1 MTFKHKLARRLA
13 LVRSE
18 SPRTALLVASILVA
32 GCLDQA
38 ASTAFDPGIAED
50 PAGVKEPAALS
61 IAPTSLTLEIDQPA
75 QFKANSAVE
84 WVVDGGAIS
93 KEGVFTSKSTGTFRV
108 VGKDRGRPH
117 WRDTA
122 IVVVVPTQPVLAR
135 VVISPERAS
144 APAGGTLAFTASGRL
159 ADGST
164 VPIGVTWSASGGSI
178 DAGGNFAAGSTV
190 GEFHVI
196 ARHSGGKADTSF
208 VSLVKAEVVPP
219 PPTQPAPSPTPGPTP
234 TPAPPAPTPA
244 PSPSPIPIPGA
255 LDFSRPAGPLPTTAD
270 DLVAL
275 GIVGPTLTAAK
286 SAAMGSMFATFE
298 SRWVQFAETHWN
310 DPSDRYGNYYDRAYN
325 HYALWARTGDPKW
338 RQRADAIA
346 LNYRTTYL
354 EPNNY
359 GSSPHNAQLEGVFL
373 HYWLT
378 GDMQSRKA
386 VVETARILGT
396 YSNPNAA
403 YAYQEGRI
411 QGRGLLAVLL
421 ACQLRDTSAD
431 WCAKADQFIENWIA
445 LQQADG
451 SFRYRLNTE
460 DPNGPMGQSNFME
473 GIRADAAIKYYY
485 TRKQDPRVA
494 TMVRRMADYMSTQ
507 WNPTAGTFKY
517 HSVNPT
523 ASATLADLNHM
534 IVQMFGFAWKVSG
547 QQQYRAI
554 GDAAFDAGEPGWT
567 AAYISTGAGEFLTG
581 SKQFNE
587 HYYSSFRYLAL
598 RQ

>member
-1 MTFKHKLARRLA
+1 MTFKHKLARRLS
-13 LVRSE
+13 LVRSAP
-18 SPRTALLVASILVA
+18 PRIAVLVAGILLA

-50 PAGVKEPAALS
+50 PSASKGPASLS
-61 IAPTSLTLEIDQPA
+61 IAPASLTLETDQPA

-84 WVVDGGAIS
+84 WVVTGGAIS
-93 KEGVFTSKSTGTFRV
+93 KHGVFSSKSTGTFRV

-122 IVVVVPTQPVLAR
+122 IVVVVPSQPVLAD
-135 VVISPERAS
+135 VVVSPERAS
-144 APAGGTLAFTASGRL
+144 VPTAGSVAFAASGRL
-159 ADGST
+159 ADGSS
-164 VPIGVTWSASGGSI
+164 VPIGVTWSASGGSV
-178 DAGGNFAAGSTV
+178 DAGGNYSAGSTT

-196 ARHSGGKADTSF
+196 ALHAGGQADTSF
-208 VSLVKAEVVPP
+208 VSVVKAEIVPP
-219 PPTQPAPSPTPGPTP
+219 PPTESAPA
-234 TPAPPAPTPA
+234 PA
-244 PSPSPIPIPGA
+244 PSPSPSPMPIPGA

-275 GIVGPTLTAAK
+275 GIVGPTLTSAR
-286 SAAMGSMFATFE
+286 SAAMGAMFATFE
-298 SRWVQFAETHWN
+298 SRWQQFGEAHWN
-310 DPSDRYGNYYDRAYN
+310 DPTDRYGNYYDRAYN
-325 HYALWARTGDPKW
+325 HYALWARTGDAKW

-378 GDMQSRKA
+378 GDLQSRKA

-396 YSNPNAA
+396 YSNPDPA

-421 ACQLRDTSAD
+421 ACQLGDTSAD
-431 WCAKADQFIENWIA
+431 WCGKADRFIENWIA

-451 SFRYRLNTE
+451 GFRYRLNTE

-485 TRKQDPRVA
+485 ARKQDPRVA
-494 TMVRRMADYMSTQ
+494 TMVRRMADYMATQ
-507 WNPTAGTFKY
+507 WDPTAGTFKY
-517 HSVNPT
+517 HSVNSS
-523 ASATLADLNHM
+523 ASPTLADLNHM

-547 QQQYRAI
+547 VQQYRAI
-554 GDAAFDAGEPGWT
+554 GDAAFDAGEPTWT
-567 AAYISTGAGEFLTG
+567 SAYIATGAGEFLTG